1 MWNLLVGLTVDP
13 LKALERQR
21 SDSGALRQ
29 AKWEPTLLYLGV
41 EVNKDLNYISG
52 KGFLT
57 TGPQTETGNV
67 PMYLC
72 PIMSCYVDDI
82 DAPMFYVPWTLVMEL
97 CRGGTK
103 SSKTSCV
110 DVLGFELR
118 RSTVRVTVSFIYG
131 VAYLTGTV
139 SFGIPRVIY
148 VSFGI
153 TRLIYASFEIT
164 RLICVSFGITR
175 LICASFEITRLICA
189 SFRIT
194 RLICVSFGIKRMIC
208 TFFGIT
214 RLICAS
220 DGITRLIDVRVW
232 KGTDRRGASRMREG
246 HMDVFSFFMLPLTEM
261 SPRRGARRGGRG
273 GRGRGAGRVQ
283 PEMREQQQPAPPA
296 SAPTPVVPQVA
307 LDQLSAEAKH
317 LRDLT
322 KYNPTTFDGSL
333 EDPTKTQMWLSSLET
348 IFRGTALWETA
359 ERMLGGDVSQ
369 ITWKQFKESFY
380 AKFFS
385 ASLRDPKRQEF
396 LNLELDDRIVKQYDA
411 EFDMLS
417 HFAPKMI
424 ATEADRADKF
434 VRGLKLD
441 I

>member
-1 MWNLLVGLTVDP
+1 
-13 LKALERQR
+13 
-21 SDSGALRQ
+21 
-29 AKWEPTLLYLGV
+29 
-41 EVNKDLNYISG
+41 
-52 KGFLT
+52 
-57 TGPQTETGNV
+57 
-67 PMYLC
+67 MYLC

-110 DVLGFELR
+110 GCVYAVELCCR
-118 RSTVRVTVSFIYG
+118 PNASVMHNIDYLVTVSFIFG

-164 RLICVSFGITR
+164 RLICVSFGITKLICASFEITR

-246 HMDVFSFFMLPLTEM
+246 HMDVFSFFMLPLMEM

-283 PEMREQQQPAPPA
+283 PEMREQQQPALPA
-296 SAPTPVVPQVA
+296 PAPTPVVPQVA
-307 LDQLSAEAKH
+307 LDQLSTEAKH

-333 EDPTKTQMWLSSLET
+333 DDPTKTQMWLSSLET
-348 IFRGTALWETA
+348 IFRYMKCPE
-359 ERMLGGDVSQ
+359 DQ
-369 ITWKQFKESFY
+369 K
-380 AKFFS
+380 
-385 ASLRDPKRQEF
+385 
-396 LNLELDDRIVKQYDA
+396 DDRIVKQYDA
-411 EFDMLS
+411 FDMLS

-424 ATEADRADKF
+424 TTEAARADKF
-434 VRGLKLD
+434 VRGLRLD
-441 I
+441 IQGLVRAFRPVTHANALRLTVDLNLQERANSSKIVGRGSTSEQKRKAEQQPISVQQGNFRLGGEFRRFQ